1 MLDKDVALL
10 LPEIQRRQPGHNIEA
25 FLIYDGLSSLEI
37 WVNGDRYPATSHPI
51 VEQSMRSRKYRRKC
65 PEELIGYYQTFA

>member
-1 MLDKDVALL
+1 V
-10 LPEIQRRQPGHNIEA
+10 
-25 FLIYDGLSSLEI
+25 LSSLEI